1 MLRLVCW
8 RWQEGKLPLPYR
20 FTAVGPLWQPCAP
33 HPLQDRGEAT
43 SRRRPRNGEDGSSAW
58 NSCRWFVHRSRRHF
72 TIIWKTGFQ
81 TGFSW
86 NSVYMSPFREKTLLP
101 TGCRPKDLSP
111 PPINFSF
118 GTLGRMVKPVKR
130 FQHEVYDSCFG
141 SAPAPRAAHA
151 SAYARGPGSI
161 PGSAPNAQFFFA
173 PWGYANPKTPLCTA
187 EPRAPSN
194 ALAVGPSR
202 RHKVHET
209 PVARLRTRLPQK
221 TSARDRRKNTSPPK
235 ISVLKVPQVLIFK
248 VVVLPRQPSVAAAWT
263 ASPSLMVAAACARAS
278 APIKAPAPP
287 HYPPELHQQRASPAR
302 RPRKDTSYF
311 GVAALFSNSSSP

>member
-58 NSCRWFVHRSRRHF
+58 NSCRWFVHVSRRHL

-81 TGFSW
+81 TGFS
-86 NSVYMSPFREKTLLP
+86 STLYICHLFVEKHRRR
-101 TGCRPKDLSP
+101 GAGPKDVFAATDAVLA
-111 PPINFSF
+111 F
-118 GTLGRMVKPVKR
+118 GTLGRMVKPRKR
-130 FQHEVYDSCFG
+130 FQHRGTIRGFG
-141 SAPAPRAAHA
+141 SAPAPRAAQLVHNIKGCGFDP
-151 SAYARGPGSI
+151 RFGPERS
-161 PGSAPNAQFFFA
+161 NFFA
-173 PWGYANPKTPLCTA
+173 PWGYANPKTPLCDAA
-187 EPRAPSN
+187 EPQAPGKCGFPECASGPTRAI
-194 ALAVGPSR
+194 
-202 RHKVHET
+202 
-209 PVARLRTRLPQK
+209 PQLLVCGRDSAKK
-221 TSARDRRKNTSPPK
+221 TSARTASQIQAPPK
-235 ISVLKVPQVLIFK
+235 FGHQSPQSPHLQSRRPPHNLRWK
-248 VVVLPRQPSVAAAWT
+248 RAGT
-263 ASPSLMVAAACARAS
+263 ASPSWMVAAACARAS

-302 RPRKDTSYF
+302 RPRRTSYF